1 MRKRYSEQ
9 PFVKPICKFS
19 NIKRTR
25 LDFHLSIFISAWS
38 HFFVQYPNPS
48 LPNIN
53 NLYETP
59 TWSEIYWCLTCEKMV
74 VLSSGL
80 DGSRRG
86 FSSGVFGKRGM
97 RRAFYWFEGFRA
109 NFFAK
114 IQCFWILTNI
124 FCILDKYIL
133 QCRQIIFILGRGLQV
148 EFQEMRIREGG
159 WESWTIFFWEKCN
172 VCIYIKFVCKVWCC
186 LLNPNQ
192 NPVQNVA
199 DSSSLCNFICKG
211 SHRP

>member
-86 FSSGVFGKRGM
+86 FSSGVSGQERDEESFLLIWGLPCQ
-97 RRAFYWFEGFRA
+97 
-109 NFFAK
+109 FFCK
-114 IQCFWILTNI
+114 NTVFLNS
-124 FCILDKYIL
+124 DKYIL
-133 QCRQIIFILGRGLQV
+133 HFRQIHFAMPTNY
-148 EFQEMRIREGG
+148 FF
-159 WESWTIFFWEKCN
+159 SSFWEEVFK
-172 VCIYIKFVCKVWCC
+172 W
-186 LLNPNQ
+186 
-192 NPVQNVA
+192 
-199 DSSSLCNFICKG
+199 NFKRWG
-211 SHRP
+211 

>member
-19 NIKRTR
+19 NIKRTL

-159 WESWTIFFWEKCN
+159 WESWTIFFERN
-172 VCIYIKFVCKVWCC
+172 AMFAFI
-186 LLNPNQ
+186 L
-192 NPVQNVA
+192 
-199 DSSSLCNFICKG
+199 SSSAKYDAVF
-211 SHRP
+211 

>member
-19 NIKRTR
+19 NIKRTH

-86 FSSGVFGKRGM
+86 FSSGVSAKRGM

-133 QCRQIIFILGRGLQV
+133 QCRQIIFSLHFGKR
-148 EFQEMRIREGG
+148 
-159 WESWTIFFWEKCN
+159 
-172 VCIYIKFVCKVWCC
+172 
-186 LLNPNQ
+186 
-192 NPVQNVA
+192 
-199 DSSSLCNFICKG
+199 SSSGISRDEDKRGWMRVMNHFFERNAMFAFILSSCAKYDAVF
-211 SHRP
+211 